1 MKLTERKVKSHSL
14 SFSFWDRQ
22 LGSIRRAGCCGSAW
36 VLFKVRKTDFRVLEI
51 NEAALPSASNCLLSR
66 FFSCGPVE
74 IDLGV
79 VWLKRSSLGWA
90 DTVMTS
96 RECFGRFVRC
106 YIYPSQADGFASSLG
121 TLLTPVKYVSLLHS
135 ILRGGQSLLGCSM
148 HIGFRISL
156 RRTVIFP
163 CKQ

>member
-1 MKLTERKVKSHSL
+1 MARLTDARPTGGNSDLNIPYLYQCVFFFLFLFDDERFVRGELVWNRMKLTERKVKSHSL
-14 SFSFWDRQ
+14 FFSFWDRQ

-66 FFSCGPVE
+66 FLSCGPVE

-90 DTVMTS
+90 DKVMTS

-106 YIYPSQADGFASSLG
+106 YI
-121 TLLTPVKYVSLLHS
+121 
-135 ILRGGQSLLGCSM
+135 
-148 HIGFRISL
+148 
-156 RRTVIFP
+156 
-163 CKQ
+163 